1 MNQSSAIIGGLA
13 LWLCAVAGA
22 IGVAVWLEL
31 STQDAAWLIVI
42 VAVIA
47 FFGALVP
54 VVRLG
59 KNRKT

>member
-1 MNQSSAIIGGLA
+1 MNQSSAIIGRVA
-13 LWLCAVAGA
+13 LWLCAVIGA
-22 IGVAVWLEL
+22 IGLAVWLNL
-31 STQDAAWLIVI
+31 STNDALWLIVS

-59 KNRKT
+59 KNRKS